1 MSITPEEKAR
11 IMTHGARMKP
21 AIRISSNAS
30 ACAAK
35 RSGSTFT
42 NARLERGG
50 RFVLWRTM
58 LKATGVITTLAAGL
72 VGLWLVS
79 RSTTYQ
85 VSFYLVGQDAV
96 RHPDLVQRIFNN
108 GHEIGNHSF
117 THPRLLLMTQRR
129 IAAEIEQ
136 TDQALREAG
145 YTGPLTFRPPY
156 GKKLIGLPAYLAR
169 NQRAS
174 IMWSLA
180 PEQWTGPI
188 EERVA
193 RVRREITPGAI
204 ILLHIMFDHGQGARD
219 MLDPLITALK
229 ADGYRFV
236 TLSALL
242 AAHAPE

>member
-1 MSITPEEKAR
+1 M
-11 IMTHGARMKP
+11 
-21 AIRISSNAS
+21 
-30 ACAAK
+30 
-35 RSGSTFT
+35 
-42 NARLERGG
+42 
-50 RFVLWRTM
+50 LWRTM

-85 VSFYLVGQDAV
+85 VFGDIHARVTTTEKIVALTFDDGPVPKHLDAVLGTLQAHDIPATFYLVGQDAV